1 MRKRN
6 EFCVTLS
13 KLYYLGYQSLTAFF
27 HLSAD
32 VRPRTQKS
40 QQLIENAKEMYDNAS
55 LPVSALSLCRTRRS
69 DL

>member
-13 KLYYLGYQSLTAFF
+13 KLYYLGYQSLTTFY

-32 VRPRTQKS
+32 VRPKAQKP
-40 QQLIENAKEMYDNAS
+40 QHLIESAKEMYENAS
-55 LPVSALSLCRTRRS
+55 LPVSALSPCRTGRS

>member
-13 KLYYLGYQSLTAFF
+13 KLYYLGYQSPTTFY

-32 VRPRTQKS
+32 VKPRTQKS
-40 QQLIENAKEMYDNAS
+40 QQLIDSAKEMYENAS
-55 LPVSALSLCRTRRS
+55 SPVNALSLCRTGRS